1 MIDNDGPQIDPKQA
15 LDLSEVARAAEE
27 RDREERA
34 AAERREQIEV
44 QRWLKAMRR
53 AFKGTGF
60 THAQRVRNL
69 QLAAQRAARARE
81 ELGE

>member
-1 MIDNDGPQIDPKQA
+1 MTQNPKIDPKQA
-15 LDLSEVARAAEE
+15 VDLSEVARVAEE
-27 RDREERA
+27 RDREQ
-34 AAERREQIEV
+34 AAEAEMQEQLEV
-44 QRWLKAMRR
+44 QRWLKAMKR

-69 QLAAQRAARARE
+69 QLAAQRAERAGE